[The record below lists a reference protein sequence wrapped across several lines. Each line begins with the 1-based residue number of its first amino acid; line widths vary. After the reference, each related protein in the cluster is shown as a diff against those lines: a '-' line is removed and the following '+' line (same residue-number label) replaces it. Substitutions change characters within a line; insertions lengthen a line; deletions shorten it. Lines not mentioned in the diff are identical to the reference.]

1 MSPVLCSIDTSQLS
15 PVLCSIDTSQLS
27 PVLCSIWTFGHL
39 DMWGRPS
46 SDVLDRV
53 TLTLT
58 PSFLL
63 SAASFSAAAVGGC
76 PVPVVVDLRAH
87 SLLRVDVLWVR
98 V

>member
-15 PVLCSIDTSQLS
+15 PVQ
-27 PVLCSIWTFGHL
+27 CSIWTFGHL
-39 DMWGRPS
+39 DIWGRPS

-63 SAASFSAAAVGGC
+63 SAASYSAAAVGGC

-87 SLLRVDVLWVR
+87 SLLCMDVLWVR

>member
-1 MSPVLCSIDTSQLS
+1 MSPVPCSIDTSQLS
-15 PVLCSIDTSQLS
+15 PVLCF
-27 PVLCSIWTFGHL
+27 IWTFGHL

-63 SAASFSAAAVGGC
+63 SAASYSAAAVGGC

-87 SLLRVDVLWVR
+87 SLLRMDVLWVR

>member
-1 MSPVLCSIDTSQLS
+1 
-15 PVLCSIDTSQLS
+15 
-27 PVLCSIWTFGHL
+27 
-39 DMWGRPS
+39 MWGRPS

-63 SAASFSAAAVGGC
+63 SAASYSAAAVGGC